1 MFDKLKD
8 MVPDMPDM
16 PEMNLPDIP
25 GTDLIPGMEK
35 DEKAKDLNP
44 QYCLLAGPLDP
55 LVLPRSGRAPTSHGM
70 LSATVTAS
78 RSSPRSLRRAI
89 CQGWRCWAGA

>member
-35 DEKAKDLNP
+35 DEKAKDLIP
-44 QYCLLAGPLDP
+44 STACWRARLTPWFSLGPAGH
-55 LVLPRSGRAPTSHGM
+55 RQ
-70 LSATVTAS
+70 ATG
-78 RSSPRSLRRAI
+78 
-89 CQGWRCWAGA
+89 C